1 MISFYD
7 VAGENMKEHDPNWPQ
22 VPNHPYEILIIRGSG
37 SAKTNTILNLI
48 NHQPD
53 IDKIYLYAKDPFEA
67 KYQLLINKHERVGSK
82 HCNGPKTFI
91 EFSNNMDDIYEYTDE
106 YNRNKNRKILL
117 FFDDM
122 ITDMLNN

>member
-53 IDKIYLYAKDPFEA
+53 IDKIYL
-67 KYQLLINKHERVGSK
+67 
-82 HCNGPKTFI
+82 
-91 EFSNNMDDIYEYTDE
+91 
-106 YNRNKNRKILL
+106 
-117 FFDDM
+117 
-122 ITDMLNN
+122 